1 MQHISVTRE
10 NDGIALVTL
19 ANAAGPVNVVS
30 PEWMD
35 EFIQVVE
42 QLAADSSVQG
52 VIVTSA
58 KRSFMVGADLKYLV
72 RAYGVMTPVDAF
84 ELSQRASLMHR
95 RLETCGKPFVAALN
109 GTALGG
115 GFELALACHYRV
127 LADDEQARVGLPEV
141 TVGLLPGSG
150 GTQRLPRMVGMD
162 RALALLLEGNSVAPA
177 EALRL
182 QIVDEVVPK
191 EELLPAARA
200 WLLNKADPVRAWDR
214 KGFRMPASA
223 GMLDPAVA
231 ATMTKAAAMLAAR
244 GLHNYPA
251 PIAILASVFEGAQ
264 LPLDSGLRVE
274 SRYFAQ
280 LLTDPTARNIIR
292 TNFLAKGRATS
303 LAGRPADI
311 PKFQVSKLGV
321 IGAGMMGLGIAH
333 VAAAAGIEVTL
344 LDSTLELAEQAKMRL
359 AASADKDV
367 ARGRQSAER
376 ARELLN
382 RVICASSFDALRD
395 ADLVIEAVFEDS
407 DLKAEV
413 LRKAE
418 RVMRPDALLASN
430 TSTLPITALAGAATR
445 SDNFIGLHFFSPVE
459 RMALVEVIVGRQT
472 TPATIARSLD
482 FVAQL
487 RKTPIVVNDSRG
499 FYTSRVFQTFIH
511 EGMAM
516 LKEGIAPA
524 LIENVAR
531 QAGMPVGPLA
541 VLDETSLEL
550 PLQIIEQARAELGS
564 DYEPPPGYAV
574 LKTML
579 EQARRPGRKAGA
591 GFYDYPPEGKKRLWT
606 GLSELFPA
614 RRSADPAY
622 IKKRILYIQALE
634 TARCLEEG
642 VLANGMDA
650 DLGAVLGWG
659 FPLYTGGPLSLI
671 DTIGVR
677 NFVAECD
684 QLSDQHGDRFQPSR
698 ELRRRAATN
707 ELFHAA

>member
-1 MQHISVTRE
+1 
-10 NDGIALVTL
+10 
-19 ANAAGPVNVVS
+19 
-30 PEWMD
+30 
-35 EFIQVVE
+35 
-42 QLAADSSVQG
+42 
-52 VIVTSA
+52 
-58 KRSFMVGADLKYLV
+58 
-72 RAYGVMTPVDAF
+72 
-84 ELSQRASLMHR
+84 
-95 RLETCGKPFVAALN
+95 
-109 GTALGG
+109 
-115 GFELALACHYRV
+115 
-127 LADDEQARVGLPEV
+127 
-141 TVGLLPGSG
+141 
-150 GTQRLPRMVGMD
+150 
-162 RALALLLEGNSVAPA
+162 
-177 EALRL
+177 
-182 QIVDEVVPK
+182 
-191 EELLPAARA
+191 
-200 WLLNKADPVRAWDR
+200 
-214 KGFRMPASA
+214 
-223 GMLDPAVA
+223 MLDPAVA
-231 ATMTKAAAMLAAR
+231 ATMTKAAATLAAR

-292 TNFLAKGRATS
+292 THFLAKGRATS

-407 DLKAEV
+407 DIKAEV
-413 LRKAE
+413 IRKAE

-487 RKTPIVVNDSRG
+487 RKTPIVVNDRRG

-642 VLANGMDA
+642 VLANVMDA

-677 NFVAECD
+677 NFVAGCD
-684 QLSDQHGDRFQPSR
+684 RLSDQHGVRFQPSR